1 MKLLVFAHTPP
12 PHHGQS
18 YMVQLMLEGFGGD
31 RRKERNGSPPAP
43 GAELGIE
50 CYHVNSRVSRKLED
64 IGDFRPWKFFLLLYY
79 CAEAIW
85 CRFRYGVENFYF
97 VPAPGKKSALYRDWV
112 VLLLCRPFF
121 KRLILHWHAS
131 GLGRWLEQVV
141 RMRHRE
147 LTYHFTRQADLSIVL
162 SNYGRADAEKLYP
175 LRVAIVGNGLP
186 DPCPEFAREVLP
198 RRRARLEARRVLLS
212 GRTPDPKTLAE
223 AGPEPQ
229 IFQVL
234 FMGHCTLEKG
244 LFDAVQGAILA
255 HNTLATSKSAISL
268 KLVVAGQFMKRE
280 EEDEF
285 RRMCASKGAE
295 IVEYVGFLSGTKKR
309 EWLEKADCFCF
320 PSHIESFGLVLAE
333 AMAFGLPIVTA
344 RAGAVPEV
352 MSPSYEGLVDVHS
365 PEQIR
370 DALLRMLEASS
381 FETLR
386 ERFETHFVLHQYVSR
401 LAGALKA
408 VEQQT
413 PGQIGQA
420 SLVTAG
426 SGY

>member
-18 YMVQLMLEGFGGD
+18 YMVQLLLEGFGGD
-31 RRKERNGSPPAP
+31 RRKQRKGGSPKP
-43 GAELGIE
+43 GADLGIE
-50 CYHVNSRVSRKLED
+50 CYHVNARVSKKLEE

-79 CAEAIW
+79 CAQAIW
-85 CRFRYGVENFYF
+85 CRFRYGIENFYY

-112 VLLLCRPFF
+112 VMLLCRTFF

-131 GLGRWLEQVV
+131 GMGKWLEQVV
-141 RMRHRE
+141 QSRYRE
-147 LTYHFTRQADLSIVL
+147 LTYYATRQADLSIVL

-198 RRRARLEARRVLLS
+198 RRRARLAARRAILS
-212 GRTPDPKTLAE
+212 GKKPDSQPGA
-223 AGPEPQ
+223 AGSKPNV
-229 IFQVL
+229 FKVL
-234 FMGHCTLEKG
+234 FMGHCTREKG
-244 LFDAVQGAILA
+244 LFDAVRGAILA
-255 HNTLATSKSAISL
+255 HEALVGSRSPISL
-268 KLVVAGQFMKRE
+268 KLIVAGQFMKPAE
-280 EEDEF
+280 ESEF
-285 RRMCASKGAE
+285 RRLCASEGGE

-309 EWLEKADCFCF
+309 EWLEEADCFCF

-352 MSPSYEGLVDVHS
+352 MRPSYEGLVDVHS

-370 DALLRMLEASS
+370 DGLLRMIEADS

-401 LAGALKA
+401 LAAALKA
-408 VEQQT
+408 VEAEA
-413 PGQIGQA
+413 PGRIA
-420 SLVTAG
+420 KPALVATG